1 MVIMD
6 MVRHLRP
13 LLFSITVISAVALVV
28 PITAATGADRANSDS
43 HSAFAAAKVTAPR
56 AVADRTP
63 RPWLPLVPVALLFAG
78 LASLTLLLARHD
90 RLIGRRM
97 RRLHDVGHDWRS
109 LLLGAPPA
117 LA

>member
-1 MVIMD
+1 MVIKD
-6 MVRHLRP
+6 MARRVRP
-13 LLFSITVISAVALVV
+13 LLLTICVVAIALAA
-28 PITAATGADRANSDS
+28 PITATTSTTMTDSDQ
-43 HSAFAAAKVTAPR
+43 HAAVAAAKVALPR
-56 AVADRTP
+56 AMADRAP
-63 RPWLPLVPVALLFAG
+63 KPSPPVVPLALLLGG
-78 LASLTLLLARHD
+78 LGSMALLLARHD